1 MNGAL
6 VIPWIR
12 KFSYQAVVTSY
23 GNIFSWDS
31 SVWILCGPFWCCH
44 WDHELFWGANFV
56 PVSFNSAPK
65 QCLSD
70 KVQFDGPYLTF
81 NLRQRMANLL
91 QAGSLHTDADSYLV
105 VISVFFGWEKI
116 GVRSRHG
123 WFTHESPLASV
134 IIQSSLFSSDL

>member
-23 GNIFSWDS
+23 GNIFFEIRQFEYC
-31 SVWILCGPFWCCH
+31 VGHFGGGR
-44 WDHELFWGANFV
+44 GANFV

-70 KVQFDGPYLTF
+70 KVQFDGPYLTL

-91 QAGSLHTDADSYLV
+91 QAGSLHTNADSYLV
-105 VISVFFGWEKI
+105 AISAFFGWEMI

-123 WFTHESPLASV
+123 WSTHESPRASV
-134 IIQSSLFSSDL
+134 IIQYSLFSSDL